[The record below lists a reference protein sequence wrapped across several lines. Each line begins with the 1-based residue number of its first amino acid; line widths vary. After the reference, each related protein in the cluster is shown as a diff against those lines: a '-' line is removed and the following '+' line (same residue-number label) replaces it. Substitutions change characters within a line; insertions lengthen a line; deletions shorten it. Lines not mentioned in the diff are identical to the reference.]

1 MTRHS
6 HIVYAVAR
14 FRVDDHVLWLL
25 RRHPKWGDWSLVGGH
40 VEDDER
46 EDWDRAIR
54 REVDE
59 EMEPLQVGAELVIV
73 PVAAD
78 PLVFRRV
85 SQSAGGVETEYTV
98 RWYGLS
104 FRGDVDAALRALP
117 REDFVFVDEE
127 DLPRG
132 IEGVADVTRFAP
144 LDRLP
149 APTPIDPLTYA
160 RFPQRL
166 ARTSAQPSAR

>member
-1 MTRHS
+1 MTRSS

-14 FRVDDHVLWLL
+14 FRANDRVVWLL

-40 VEDDER
+40 VEEDER
-46 EDWDRAIR
+46 EDWDLAIR

-59 EMEPLQVGAELVIV
+59 EMEPLHVGAELVIV
-73 PVAAD
+73 PVAAE
-78 PLVFRRV
+78 PSVFRRV

-104 FRGDVDAALRALP
+104 FRGDVSAALSALP
-117 REDFVFVDEE
+117 ADDFVFVDEE

-132 IEGVADVTRFAP
+132 VDGVADVTRFAP

-149 APTPIDPLTYA
+149 APTPIDALTYE
-160 RFPQRL
+160 RFPRRV
-166 ARTSAQPSAR
+166 ASTSTQPTT